1 VVVLAVV
8 LPLALL
14 GEWFGF
20 VPPSV
25 AFLFAIAGLSVSYLL
40 LAQGAKWGSTA
51 CGSRPASLRRTPYL
65 GRRQAVSREMVL
77 GLTLVAP
84 GSFPDRRPWS
94 RRWIQSV
101 ARSNYRWCVTKRHT
115 VPISP
120 PPADN
125 GLAARS

>member
-1 VVVLAVV
+1 M
-8 LPLALL
+8 
-14 GEWFGF
+14 GF
-20 VPPSV
+20 YRLWQP
-25 AFLFAIAGLSVSYLL
+25 AGFASSDTI
-40 LAQGAKWGSTA
+40 
-51 CGSRPASLRRTPYL
+51 SRP
-65 GRRQAVSREMVL
+65 RRQAVSREMVL